1 MIVAPGKTGIRTII
15 IEEVYDD
22 KGQIITS
29 NILSS
34 KVTISPTDEI
44 VRVGTAT
51 ATTNT
56 DQLSQDSQDSQD
68 SQQNYANIEQSIVDN
83 TKLLPNTGTEN
94 NHSVAVTGVL
104 ALFASLGLTLFKRK
118 EEDID

>member
-56 DQLSQDSQDSQD
+56 DQLSQDSQDSQ
-68 SQQNYANIEQSIVDN
+68 QNYANIEQSIVDN